1 MTATSRGP
9 MHRWATAVVTAALAL
24 GLTSVGAAKDIV
36 IHAGQLIDGVSKQP
50 KSQVSILISND
61 RITSVQAGFVTPAGA
76 EVIDLS
82 SSTVLPGLIDDHQHV
97 GFSTPLYA
105 TNVSLLAR
113 SEADETLKME
123 ANAQTILQ
131 QGFTSIRVPGAADGV
146 DIALKRAITN
156 GYVIG
161 PRMWVASVPICP
173 TAGHCDSRSSRD
185 FDAENLNA
193 KYNFVDSPEEA
204 VKAVRLNKLRGADFI
219 KIMPSGGA
227 GSVSDDPKRQLMTNE
242 EIKAAIDTAHS
253 LGLKVAGHIM
263 GLDAI
268 NNSIRLGIDSVEHGS
283 YGDASSYKLYKEHG
297 AYLVPTLAVSA
308 RGEEIVQAH
317 PETMDPYQAK
327 KRHEIH
333 MVHQTNFT
341 NAYKAGVKIA
351 FGTDLD
357 VSGPVPRY
365 RTLAVEFEFMVQ
377 DGMPPMESI
386 IAATSSAADLIGDTE
401 DIGSIQPGRYADVVA
416 VSGDPLKDIKELEKI
431 QFVMKGGVV
440 YRRDGQST
448 VIAMK

>member
-1 MTATSRGP
+1 MIAICRTP
-9 MHRWATAVVTAALAL
+9 HRRLTAVLAAAFAL
-24 GLTSVGAAKDIV
+24 GLSTAVPAKDVV
-36 IHAGQLIDGVSKQP
+36 IHAGRLIDGISRQP
-50 KSQVSILISND
+50 RAQMSILIKD
-61 RITSVQAGFVTPAGA
+61 ERITAVQSGFVTPAGA

-82 SSTVLPGLIDDHQHV
+82 NATVLPGLIDAHQHI
-97 GFSTPLYA
+97 GSSTPSYA

-146 DIALKRAITN
+146 DIALKRAIN
-156 GYVIG
+156 SGYIIG

-173 TAGHCDSRSSRD
+173 TAGHCDGRSSKD
-185 FDAENLNA
+185 FDAPNLNE

-263 GLDAI
+263 GNEAI

-283 YGDASSYKLYKEHG
+283 YGDAVSYKLYKEHG

-308 RGEEIVQAH
+308 RGEELVQQH
-317 PETMDPYQAK
+317 PESMDPYQVK
-327 KRHEIH
+327 KRHEVH

-351 FGTDLD
+351 FGTDLS
-357 VSGPVPRY
+357 VSSGAPKY
-365 RTLAVEFEFMVQ
+365 RMLAVEFEFMVQ
-377 DGMPPMESI
+377 DGMPPMECI
-386 IAATSSAADLIGDTE
+386 IAATASAADLIGDSE

-416 VSGDPLKDIKELEKI
+416 VAGDPLEDVKELQKI

-440 YRRDGQST
+440 YRRDGKST
-448 VIAMK
+448 VIAMQ

>member
-1 MTATSRGP
+1 MTARSRITP
-9 MHRWATAVVTAALAL
+9 RRLTAMIAAACAL
-24 GLTSVGAAKDIV
+24 GLSSAALTKDVV
-36 IHAGQLIDGVSKQP
+36 IHAGRLIDGVSKQP
-50 KSQVSILISND
+50 KSQMSILIKDD
-61 RITSVQAGFVTPAGA
+61 RITAVQAGFVTPEGA

-82 SSTVLPGLIDDHQHV
+82 NATVLPGLIDDHQHV

-131 QGFTSIRVPGAADGV
+131 QGFTSIRTPGAADGV

-161 PRMWVASVPICP
+161 PRMWVASVPICA
-173 TAGHCDSRSSRD
+173 TGSHCDSRNSRD

-193 KYNFVDSPEEA
+193 KYNYVDSPEEA

-263 GLDAI
+263 GNEAI

-283 YGDASSYKLYKEHG
+283 YGDAVSYKLYKEHG

-317 PETMDPYQAK
+317 PESMDPFQAK

-357 VSGPVPRY
+357 VSGPNPKY
-365 RTLAVEFEFMVQ
+365 RMLAVEFEFMVQ

-401 DIGSIQPGRYADVVA
+401 DIGSLQPGRYADVVA
-416 VSGDPLKDIKELEKI
+416 VAGDPLKDVKELEKV

-440 YRRDGQST
+440 YRRDGKST
-448 VIAMK
+448 IPAMK

>member
-1 MTATSRGP
+1 MTATSRITNQRL
-9 MHRWATAVVTAALAL
+9 MVVTAAIVAL
-24 GLTSVGAAKDIV
+24 GLSSSALARDIV
-36 IHAGQLIDGVSKQP
+36 IHAGRLIDGVSMQP
-50 KSQVSILISND
+50 KSQMSILIKDD
-61 RITSVQAGFVTPAGA
+61 RITAVQAGFVTPAGA

-82 SSTVLPGLIDDHQHV
+82 NATVLPGLIDDHQHV
-97 GFSTPLYA
+97 GTETPLYA
-105 TNVSLLAR
+105 TDISLLAR
-113 SEADETLKME
+113 SEADDTLKMA

-131 QGFTSIRVPGAADGV
+131 QGFTSIRVPGAANGV
-146 DIALKRAITN
+146 DIALKRAIN
-156 GYVIG
+156 SGYVIG

-173 TAGHCDSRSSRD
+173 TAGHCDSRSSKD
-185 FDAENLNA
+185 FDAENINA
-193 KYNFVDSPEEA
+193 KYNYVDSPEQA

-242 EIKAAIDTAHS
+242 EIKSAIDTAHS

-263 GLDAI
+263 GNEAI

-283 YGDASSYKLYKEHG
+283 YGDAVSYKLYKEHG
-297 AYLVPTLAVSA
+297 TYLVPTLAVSA
-308 RGEEIVQAH
+308 RGEERVQAH
-317 PETMDPYQAK
+317 PESMDPYQVK
-327 KRHEIH
+327 KRHEVH

-351 FGTDLD
+351 FGTDLS
-357 VSGPVPRY
+357 VSGPMPRY
-365 RTLAVEFEFMVQ
+365 RMLAVEFEFMVQ

-386 IAATSSAADLIGDTE
+386 IAATSNAADLIGDTE
-401 DIGSIQPGRYADVVA
+401 DIGSIRPGRYADVVA
-416 VSGDPLKDIKELEKI
+416 VAGDPLKDVKELQKM

-440 YRRDGQST
+440 YRRDGHST

>member
-1 MTATSRGP
+1 M
-9 MHRWATAVVTAALAL
+9 
-24 GLTSVGAAKDIV
+24 
-36 IHAGQLIDGVSKQP
+36 
-50 KSQVSILISND
+50 SILIKDD
-61 RITSVQAGFVTPAGA
+61 RITAVQAGFVTPAGA

-82 SSTVLPGLIDDHQHV
+82 HATVLPGLIDDHQHI
-97 GFSTPLYA
+97 GTSTPSFA
-105 TNVSLLAR
+105 TNVSTLAR

-131 QGFTSIRVPGAADGV
+131 QGFTSIRVPGDPDGL
-146 DIALKRAITN
+146 DIALKRAIN
-156 GYVIG
+156 SGYIIG

-173 TAGHCDSRSSRD
+173 TAGHCDSRSSKD
-185 FDAENLNA
+185 FDAANLNA

-263 GLDAI
+263 GNDAI

-283 YGDASSYKLYKEHG
+283 YGDAVSYKLYKEHG

-308 RGEEIVQAH
+308 RGEEMVQAH
-317 PETMDPYQAK
+317 PESMDPYQVK
-327 KRHEIH
+327 KRHEVH

-351 FGTDLD
+351 FGTDLS
-357 VSGPVPRY
+357 VSSGAARY

-377 DGMPPMESI
+377 DGMPPMECI
-386 IAATSSAADLIGDTE
+386 IAATSSAADLIGDSE
-401 DIGSIQPGRYADVVA
+401 DIGSVQPGRYADVVA
-416 VSGDPLKDIKELEKI
+416 VAGDPLQDVKELQKV

>member
-1 MTATSRGP
+1 MIAICRTT
-9 MHRWATAVVTAALAL
+9 HRRLTAVLAAAFALGLSTAAL
-24 GLTSVGAAKDIV
+24 TKDVV
-36 IHAGQLIDGVSKQP
+36 IHAGRLIDGVSKQP
-50 KSQVSILISND
+50 KSQMSILIKDD
-61 RITSVQAGFVTPAGA
+61 RITAVQAGFVTPAGA

-82 SSTVLPGLIDDHQHV
+82 NATVLPGLIDAHQHI
-97 GFSTPLYA
+97 GLSTPSYA

-131 QGFTSIRVPGAADGV
+131 QGFTSIRVPGAADGG
-146 DIALKRAITN
+146 DIALKRAIN
-156 GYVIG
+156 SGYIIG

-173 TAGHCDSRSSRD
+173 TAGHCDGRSSKD
-185 FDAENLNA
+185 FDAPDLNE

-263 GLDAI
+263 GNEAI

-283 YGDASSYKLYKEHG
+283 YGDAVSYKLYKEHG

-308 RGEEIVQAH
+308 RGEELVQQH
-317 PETMDPYQAK
+317 PESMDPYQVK
-327 KRHEIH
+327 KRHEVH

-351 FGTDLD
+351 FGTDLS
-357 VSGPVPRY
+357 VSSGAPKY
-365 RTLAVEFEFMVQ
+365 RMLAVEFEFMVQ
-377 DGMPPMESI
+377 DGMPPMECI
-386 IAATSSAADLIGDTE
+386 IAATASAADLIGDSE

-416 VSGDPLKDIKELEKI
+416 VAGDPLQDVKELQKI

-440 YRRDGQST
+440 YRRDGKST
-448 VIAMK
+448 VIAMHP

>member
-1 MTATSRGP
+1 MTVMSRIA
-9 MHRWATAVVTAALAL
+9 HRRLTAMMAAAFALGLSTAAL
-24 GLTSVGAAKDIV
+24 TKDVV
-36 IHAGQLIDGVSKQP
+36 IHAGRLIDGISKQP
-50 KSQVSILISND
+50 KSQMSILIKDD
-61 RITSVQAGFVTPAGA
+61 RITAVQAGFVTPAGA

-82 SSTVLPGLIDDHQHV
+82 NATVLPGLIDDHQHV
-97 GFSTPLYA
+97 GFSTPSYA

-146 DIALKRAITN
+146 DIALKRAIN
-156 GYVIG
+156 SGYIIG

-173 TAGHCDSRSSRD
+173 TAGHCDGRSSKD
-185 FDAENLNA
+185 FDAENLSA

-204 VKAVRLNKLRGADFI
+204 AKAVRLNKLRGADFI

-263 GLDAI
+263 GNEAI
-268 NNSIRLGIDSVEHGS
+268 NNSIRLGVDSVEHGS
-283 YGDASSYKLYKEHG
+283 YGDAVSYKLYKEHG

-308 RGEEIVQAH
+308 RGEELVQAH
-317 PETMDPYQAK
+317 PESMDPYQVK
-327 KRHEIH
+327 KRHEVH

-351 FGTDLD
+351 FGTDLS
-357 VSGPVPRY
+357 VSSGAPRY
-365 RTLAVEFEFMVQ
+365 RMLAVEFEFMVQ
-377 DGMPPMESI
+377 DGMPPMECL
-386 IAATSSAADLIGDTE
+386 IAATSSAADLIGDSE

-416 VSGDPLKDIKELEKI
+416 VAGDPLQDVKELQKV

>member
-1 MTATSRGP
+1 MTVMSRITQ
-9 MHRWATAVVTAALAL
+9 RRLTAMLAAALAL
-24 GLTSVGAAKDIV
+24 GLSTAALAKDVV
-36 IHAGQLIDGVSKQP
+36 IHAGRLIDGIAKQP
-50 KSQVSILISND
+50 QAQMSILIKDD
-61 RITSVQAGFVTPAGA
+61 RITAVQAGFVTPAGA
-76 EVIDLS
+76 EVIDLANA
-82 SSTVLPGLIDDHQHV
+82 TVLPGLIDAHQHI
-97 GFSTPLYA
+97 GTSTPAYA
-105 TNVSLLAR
+105 TSVALLAT
-113 SEADETLKME
+113 SEADQTLKME
-123 ANAQTILQ
+123 ANAQTVLQ
-131 QGFTSIRVPGAADGV
+131 QGFTSIRVPGAADGI
-146 DIALKRAITN
+146 DIALKRAISS

-173 TAGHCDSRSSRD
+173 TAGHCDGRSTKD
-185 FDAENLNA
+185 FDAENLNTR
-193 KYNFVDSPEEA
+193 YNFVDSPEEA

-263 GLDAI
+263 GNDAI

-283 YGDASSYKLYKEHG
+283 YGDAVSYKLYKEHG
-297 AYLVPTLAVSA
+297 AYLVPTLAVAA

-317 PETMDPYQAK
+317 PESMDPYQAK
-327 KRHEIH
+327 KRHEVH
-333 MVHQTNFT
+333 LVHQTNFT

-351 FGTDLD
+351 FGTDLS
-357 VSGPVPRY
+357 VSSGAPRY
-365 RTLAVEFEFMVQ
+365 RMLAVEFEFMVQ

-386 IAATSSAADLIGDTE
+386 IAATSSAADLIGDSE

-416 VSGDPLKDIKELEKI
+416 VAGDPLQDVKELQKI